1 VSNYN
6 ADIRIGVVGQ
16 SKLKTL
22 QTALDKANASVN
34 KLNKALV
41 LKARTQTIKLNTKG
55 AAAQLRLLENQ
66 LNKLGRVITVK
77 VRTTEEKGKSSSGS
91 TVIAA
96 GSNQGTGVALASLS
110 RQATLQKEITSASKA
125 ESAAA
130 EVTERIRNQIEQT
143 DRAILKTREEQT
155 RLNKTLPEQRGNRK
169 LSFKDQIQQ
178 LSDAGQLTKK
188 LDGDFAKLKTR
199 LADAGPGDAGKEYK
213 RFFDGIADGTK
224 RLTAAQG
231 QAEEAAR
238 TGIQKQ
244 IEERRRLE
252 KRKDQLLKR
261 GQTAEIAG
269 ANRVTEAIKTELQ
282 ERESAEIAYEQ
293 RRQRRISRIQKRD
306 ELLAKKNKGQGFAK
320 GARGAAGVVGSSA
333 LSGIPGL
340 GGAAAGGT
348 VGFFTAGVPG
358 AIGGALAGAAVDGV
372 AALAALGKQAAVTRA
387 EFDKLQISLE
397 LAAGADFEN
406 SVKTIQRVVDDFNA
420 PLVDTT
426 EQFTKLYAASQG
438 SGIAF
443 NELEDLFV
451 GLSAA
456 NKAYAGDA
464 EDLNGILRA
473 FTQIISKGTVQSEEL
488 KGQVGERL
496 PGAFKKAADSLGL
509 TTAQLQKALE
519 NGDVNSAEFVKKF
532 GKYMLQ
538 YEEDAKIIAKSPAE
552 AGARLKTAMDKLL
565 VSLGPVF
572 ASMGAAFQDFAT
584 FAINSLIPLA
594 NFLNNMFAKIS
605 EAPIAIAKAQRNEA
619 LQEFRRADADDW
631 DFDLREENL
640 ARAVANV
647 NSKLAE
653 RDALEAALQRRSKR
667 QTQADLPNT
676 NDPKPTKAGGGSK
689 SGPSDTTAQ
698 TRVEIQMQQEL
709 LRIERERFDLVGKE
723 ASLEDFDL
731 QRQQLKAGLAANL
744 QKIDQDNIT
753 AASKIAE
760 KELERLKYST
770 DLQAIKNAE
779 KEFTLEQTKAFE
791 EQVLELQNAIALESA
806 ITDEMKRQTELK
818 IALADIDRS
827 GLSDER
833 KDTLR
838 ALTESVFQK
847 RTDNADPLNQYFN
860 QLTEKVNDTRGQI
873 TQLAQT
879 VESELGSAIS
889 NSITGLIDGTTTV
902 EEAFS
907 QMFANI
913 GKAFIDMAAQMLA
926 QKAVLALLSA
936 FGPSPAPAGFGGV
949 TGGRGPEFFGPAF
962 ATGGVMAPNSM
973 ALVGEH
979 GPELV
984 TTGSSPKYVTNASQ
998 TNALAKYSPGGGG
1011 GGNSGP
1017 VTVNYN
1023 GPQLTFDGN
1032 QYISKDALPEII
1044 NTAAKQGAKLGE
1056 ANTFKAMRNR
1066 RSTRQ
1071 SIGI

>member
-320 GARGAAGVVGSSA
+320 GAKGAAGVAASSV

-358 AIGGALAGAAVDGV
+358 AIGGALAGAAVEGV

-397 LAAGADFEN
+397 LAAGADFAS
-406 SVKTIQRVVDDFNA
+406 SVKAIQRVVDDFNA

-496 PGAFKKAADSLGL
+496 PGAFKKAADSLG
-509 TTAQLQKALE
+509 
-519 NGDVNSAEFVKKF
+519 
-532 GKYMLQ
+532 
-538 YEEDAKIIAKSPAE
+538 
-552 AGARLKTAMDKLL
+552 
-565 VSLGPVF
+565 
-572 ASMGAAFQDFAT
+572 
-584 FAINSLIPLA
+584 
-594 NFLNNMFAKIS
+594 
-605 EAPIAIAKAQRNEA
+605 
-619 LQEFRRADADDW
+619 
-631 DFDLREENL
+631 
-640 ARAVANV
+640 
-647 NSKLAE
+647 
-653 RDALEAALQRRSKR
+653 
-667 QTQADLPNT
+667 
-676 NDPKPTKAGGGSK
+676 
-689 SGPSDTTAQ
+689 
-698 TRVEIQMQQEL
+698 
-709 LRIERERFDLVGKE
+709 
-723 ASLEDFDL
+723 
-731 QRQQLKAGLAANL
+731 
-744 QKIDQDNIT
+744 
-753 AASKIAE
+753 
-760 KELERLKYST
+760 
-770 DLQAIKNAE
+770 
-779 KEFTLEQTKAFE
+779 
-791 EQVLELQNAIALESA
+791 
-806 ITDEMKRQTELK
+806 
-818 IALADIDRS
+818 
-827 GLSDER
+827 
-833 KDTLR
+833 
-838 ALTESVFQK
+838 
-847 RTDNADPLNQYFN
+847 
-860 QLTEKVNDTRGQI
+860 
-873 TQLAQT
+873 
-879 VESELGSAIS
+879 
-889 NSITGLIDGTTTV
+889 
-902 EEAFS
+902 
-907 QMFANI
+907 
-913 GKAFIDMAAQMLA
+913 
-926 QKAVLALLSA
+926 
-936 FGPSPAPAGFGGV
+936 
-949 TGGRGPEFFGPAF
+949 
-962 ATGGVMAPNSM
+962 
-973 ALVGEH
+973 
-979 GPELV
+979 
-984 TTGSSPKYVTNASQ
+984 
-998 TNALAKYSPGGGG
+998 
-1011 GGNSGP
+1011 
-1017 VTVNYN
+1017 
-1023 GPQLTFDGN
+1023 
-1032 QYISKDALPEII
+1032 
-1044 NTAAKQGAKLGE
+1044 
-1056 ANTFKAMRNR
+1056 
-1066 RSTRQ
+1066 
-1071 SIGI
+1071 